1 MCITQ
6 DIYATNVLK
15 MELLRDEDEE
25 SESNI
30 NNTRVGQQLNSYDM
44 NKCSCKCEI
53 QDKEAAGW
61 TLATESDPCRWLNKH
76 LFIWS

>member
-30 NNTRVGQQLNSYDM
+30 NNTRVGQQLNSYDIYKLKLKIKRQLVGPWRP
-44 NKCSCKCEI
+44 NLTPA
-53 QDKEAAGW
+53 DG
-61 TLATESDPCRWLNKH
+61 
-76 LFIWS
+76 